1 MPALLRKLRRII
13 AALKTNKGNLMGGN
27 ENIETL
33 ARVDIGAFLNGTDT
47 EREKIARHVDDI
59 CREIGYLIIEN
70 HGIDQNIID
79 NAWKAAEQF
88 FALSDEQKLKAKS
101 AEEGSP
107 RGYVPVE
114 GENLAKTI
122 GDELPPDRKETF
134 SSGPLSPPVG
144 HHGEKQGFNFFY
156 GDNIWPEEPADFQK
170 HWIRYYLAMDQLGAR
185 IMEVL
190 AVALKLDPDFFVPY
204 HTHHISALRTQNY
217 PSLSRK
223 ILPGQLRA
231 GAHSD
236 YGSVTILRPDPFV
249 DGLEVKSP
257 HGGWIK
263 APVVS
268 DGFIINIGDL
278 LARWTNDRW
287 VSTLHRVV
295 EPNHK
300 KGEVPKRRQSIAY
313 FMNPNYDGIIKTIP
327 TCLRKSEQSKYASV
341 SAGDYLMAKF
351 RQST

>member
-1 MPALLRKLRRII
+1 M
-13 AALKTNKGNLMGGN
+13 NKGNQMGGK

-33 ARVDIGAFLNGTDT
+33 ARVDIGAFIDGTDA
-47 EREKIARHVDDI
+47 ERGKIADQVDDI
-59 CREIGYLIIEN
+59 CREIGFLIIEN
-70 HGIDQNIID
+70 HGIDQKVID

-88 FALSDEQKLKAKS
+88 FALSNEQKLMSKS
-101 AEEGSP
+101 AEAGSP

-144 HHGEKQGFNFFY
+144 HHGHEDGFDFFY
-156 GDNIWPEEPADFQK
+156 GDNIWPAEPALFQK
-170 HWIRYYLAMDQLGAR
+170 YWIRYYLGMDRLGGR
-185 IMEVL
+185 IMEML
-190 AVALKLDPDFFVPY
+190 AVALKLDPDFFIPY

-217 PSLSRK
+217 PSLSSK

-231 GAHSD
+231 GTHSD
-236 YGSVTILRPDPFV
+236 YGSVTILRPDPLV

-295 EPNHK
+295 EPEHK
-300 KGEVPKRRQSIAY
+300 DGETPKRRQSIAY
-313 FMNPNYDGIIKTIP
+313 FMNPNYDGIIETIP
-327 TCLRKSEQSKYASV
+327 TCLKKGEKSKYAPV